1 MSSSSEA
8 VRCARRLSTSSKLKS
23 ARSSPPPRQVRTLF
37 FSTSRKV
44 ARQSIVR
51 CHKRRSAQIHRLT
64 IPQALMPPPRYVHG
78 LTGLKQAFRPQI
90 DVAIAPFPDTS
101 LLRLCARAGIVSV
114 SPPVLSC
121 LSTIA
126 SAFLSKLM
134 RHAASSAVHNHRNA
148 VLAIDVS
155 AFKGNSQVYGSGMRS
170 ELLERT
176 KKAVAWGP
184 LDWADAKA
192 AEAEGIAELHAE
204 SITSMELE
212 LARPAHQAL
221 AETESNGQGD
231 GHGEHADAADRL
243 GPAYMEA
250 LSAIRVEQSP
260 SNGLRVPLVPFLPFA
275 QLLRDIAQDVAQDVA
290 PKSPSPGSP
299 QDQDYKMAMPMCFEA
314 RAVEHAYRML
324 EGYLLS
330 LLEDANV
337 YALHAKRLV
346 VHVKDVQVALRAQGE
361 LDILRRVGRKF

>member
-1 MSSSSEA
+1 
-8 VRCARRLSTSSKLKS
+8 
-23 ARSSPPPRQVRTLF
+23 
-37 FSTSRKV
+37 
-44 ARQSIVR
+44 
-51 CHKRRSAQIHRLT
+51 
-64 IPQALMPPPRYVHG
+64 
-78 LTGLKQAFRPQI
+78 
-90 DVAIAPFPDTS
+90 
-101 LLRLCARAGIVSV
+101 
-114 SPPVLSC
+114 
-121 LSTIA
+121 
-126 SAFLSKLM
+126 M

-275 QLLRDIAQDVAQDVA
+275 QLLRDSCVAQGYE
-290 PKSPSPGSP
+290 PFF
-299 QDQDYKMAMPMCFEA
+299 FEA
-314 RAVEHAYRML
+314 RAVEHAYRRL
-324 EGYLLS
+324 ENYLLG
-330 LLEDANV
+330 LLEDANL